1 MSDKY
6 HYRNFDNSPHLSEND
21 ELLFNEPTTNRKLKM
36 IVKQHQD
43 VDKQG
48 LPKTVWSLQGQT
60 VLDKH
65 PTKLLEKPIFES
77 DQAPIVVLHDTAGKS
92 VHTEDTV
99 DSAIAK
105 MNAQYPEYQYVSS
118 ETTEQHL
125 QNKFANYPYKR
136 VKSLTNSAKRPD
148 MRYEIVEGEI
158 IDPDLA
164 KKVGTTHA
172 YYLKAL
178 KDFTIST
185 DDVDYAV
192 EKGQVSGPMIL
203 SSNEKIAEDQ
213 LKSLRE
219 SANSRTFQNNKFNV
233 KGQEQNFWLD
243 KQSYLKGNW
252 HVSDNGLLINTSV
265 DIPAE
270 KYSARSGFNIVNS
283 SLHNCHITGKDGNL
297 ILMNSML
304 DETKIDIT
312 DNKMAMITDSSLQAD
327 SLSVTGSQSM
337 IDSIVQNCNIKADT
351 NLNDTT
357 IYHPVNKK
365 PLELGNTNMK
375 HCNLNIKTNDAD
387 FSNKKWQN
395 VNKTMDITD
404 DIDLT

>member
-6 HYRNFDNSPHLSEND
+6 HYHNFDNSPHLSEND
-21 ELLFNEPTTNRKLKM
+21 ELLFNEPTTNRKIKM
-36 IVKQHQD
+36 IVKQHQA

-48 LPKTVWSLQGQT
+48 LSKTVWSLQGQT
-60 VLDKH
+60 ILDKH
-65 PTKLLEKPIFES
+65 PNGLLEKPVFES

-92 VHTEDTV
+92 AHTEDTV
-99 DSAIAK
+99 DSAITK
-105 MNAQYPEYQYVSS
+105 MNAQYPEYKYVSS

-148 MRYEIVEGEI
+148 MRYEVVEGEI
-158 IDPDLA
+158 LDPDLA

-252 HVSDNGLLINTSV
+252 HVSDKGLLINTSV

-270 KYSARSGFNIVNS
+270 KYSSRTGFNIVNS

-312 DNKMAMITDSSLQAD
+312 DNKMAMITDSTLQAD
-327 SLSVTGSQSM
+327 NLSVTGSQSM
-337 IDSIVQNCNIKADT
+337 IDAIVQNCNIKDDA

-365 PLELGNTNMK
+365 PLELGNTSMN